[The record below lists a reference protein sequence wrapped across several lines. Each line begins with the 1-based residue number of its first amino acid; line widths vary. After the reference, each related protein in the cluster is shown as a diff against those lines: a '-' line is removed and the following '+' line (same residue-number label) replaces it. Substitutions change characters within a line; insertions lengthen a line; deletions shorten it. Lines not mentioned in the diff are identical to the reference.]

1 MAGSKVLLSVAL
13 LLAIVLLLSSDVA
26 ARDLAEDSAEAK
38 SKFGFSKILF
48 YIYLIGGLRRD
59 FDKIILKLK
68 T

>member
-38 SKFGFSKILF
+38 SKFGFSKIL
-48 YIYLIGGLRRD
+48 IIHLIGGLRRD

-68 T
+68 K